1 MTMKLVGTHSEGP
14 VRFKNKKKLF
24 ESSHFK
30 ELGMRAALAFTSLFA
45 WNDRRTLDPD
55 PLLILSPP
63 LLLPAIRSG
72 LVGGALSKVGF
83 CLDPASLISFS
94 PLRQATPSPRILRVC
109 CVCLYSA
116 GFCLDTPLISFSPL
130 GRASPSLRI
139 VYDYLFHLFWL

>member
-1 MTMKLVGTHSEGP
+1 
-14 VRFKNKKKLF
+14 
-24 ESSHFK
+24 
-30 ELGMRAALAFTSLFA
+30 MRAALAFTSLFA

-109 CVCLYSA
+109 LYSV

>member
-1 MTMKLVGTHSEGP
+1 
-14 VRFKNKKKLF
+14 
-24 ESSHFK
+24 
-30 ELGMRAALAFTSLFA
+30 MRAALAFTSLFA

-94 PLRQATPSPRILRVC
+94 PLRQATPSTRILRVC
-109 CVCLYSA
+109 CVCLYSV

-139 VYDYLFHLFWL
+139 VYNYLFHLFWL